1 MRSTLFWSL
10 LAWPLSAVHSEPFF
24 YAGHDLSSL
33 KIMTDG
39 GAIYKDTARGNAI
52 RSAEDIL
59 GDGGMNTVRLRLW
72 VNPVVPYDGGYYES
86 YDLQNVK
93 AAAKQYHD
101 KGFKI
106 YLDFHFSDYW
116 ADPGKQAIPAAW
128 PQEVGP
134 LADTLRDYVSST
146 LEAFHNDGVDLAIV
160 SLGNELEHGMLWPT
174 GFVNITA
181 EPIDFTNLSVLYK
194 AAREGVNDACAAGVP
209 EPSVM
214 IHLPNGWDDELQL
227 TWYDHLTASGVVQ
240 PSDWDLFGVSMYD
253 FYGGNATL
261 LNLETTLNAMALKY
275 HKPILVV
282 ETDWAEECSIP
293 VVPELMADTGI
304 SFSAQG
310 QLDWVGA
317 IVKIVKELPYG
328 LGQGIFYWEP
338 AWLNSTSLGGPCQ
351 DLILFDADFSGSNV
365 VAWSRSS
372 ANMFVGL

>member
-1 MRSTLFWSL
+1 MRSTLLWSL
-10 LAWPLSAVHSEPFF
+10 LAWPLSAVYGEPFF

-39 GAIYKDTARGNAI
+39 GAIYKDTSRGNAT
-52 RSAEDIL
+52 RPAEDIL

-72 VNPVVPYDGGYYES
+72 VNPVVPCDGGYYES

-93 AAAKQYHD
+93 AVAKRYHD

-106 YLDFHFSDYW
+106 YLDFHFADYW

-128 PQEVGP
+128 PKEVGP
-134 LADTLRDYVSST
+134 LADTLREYVSST
-146 LEAFHNDGVDLAIV
+146 LEAFYDDGIDLAIV
-160 SLGNELEHGMLWPT
+160 SLGNELEHGMLWPI

-181 EPIDFTNLSVLYK
+181 ELIDLTNLSVLYK

-214 IHLPNGWDDELQL
+214 IHLPNGWDEELQL
-227 TWYDHLTASGVVQ
+227 TWYDHLTAKGIVQ
-240 PSDWDLFGVSMYD
+240 PSDWDLFDVSMYD

-275 HKPILVV
+275 RKPIL
-282 ETDWAEECSIP
+282 
-293 VVPELMADTGI
+293 LMADTGI

-310 QLDWVGA
+310 QLHWVGA
-317 IVKIVKELPYG
+317 IVKIVKDISYG
-328 LGQGIFYWEP
+328 LGQGIFYWGP

-351 DLILFDADFSGSNV
+351 DLILFDADFSGPNA

-372 ANMFVGL
+372 VNMFAGL